1 MILKAMSSKSA
12 SPSSCRKNSKTLP
25 RGFTIGPGSESSG
38 ESVFGLYG
46 DLMNV
51 EEYEVASPCPAYIAA
66 MVTIDVV
73 QVDSASTS
81 NLEGSRKELR
91 SSDPELET
99 IPYRFYHNSLDDTGI
114 LLSVATIP
122 LFFVGCTV
130 ANI

>member
-1 MILKAMSSKSA
+1 MGRSKSIASSKDTLLI
-12 SPSSCRKNSKTLP
+12 RKNSKTLP

-51 EEYEVASPCPAYIAA
+51 EEYEV
-66 MVTIDVV
+66 
-73 QVDSASTS
+73 DSASTS

-99 IPYRFYHNSLDDTGI
+99 IPYRSCFGLPTSVSVNSSGLEI
-114 LLSVATIP
+114 KSFSVA
-122 LFFVGCTV
+122 
-130 ANI
+130 NQYS

>member
-1 MILKAMSSKSA
+1 M
-12 SPSSCRKNSKTLP
+12 
-25 RGFTIGPGSESSG
+25 
-38 ESVFGLYG
+38 FGLYG

-114 LLSVATIP
+114 LLIKCRHHSTI
-122 LFFVGCTV
+122 LCGLHCCQYL
-130 ANI
+130 IC

>member
-1 MILKAMSSKSA
+1 M
-12 SPSSCRKNSKTLP
+12 
-25 RGFTIGPGSESSG
+25 
-38 ESVFGLYG
+38 FGLYG

-99 IPYRFYHNSLDDTGI
+99 IPYRFYHHSLNYRHPFKCRHHSTI
-114 LLSVATIP
+114 LCGLHCCQYLI
-122 LFFVGCTV
+122 C
-130 ANI
+130 